1 MQSRILVINKNGKE
15 VIPTLEN
22 ILGLSLLNVFAAGQY
37 KKSKYQI
44 LNTTYTLLA
53 GPFEKD
59 ILTGEEQHFIY
70 PLILGYILSVGVF
83 LFLAGDP
90 VIKWGIHRI

>member
-1 MQSRILVINKNGKE
+1 MSLQ
-15 VIPTLEN
+15 
-22 ILGLSLLNVFAAGQY
+22 LGNEKY
-37 KKSKYQI
+37 SKYQI